1 MPSRATLELERQLPK
16 AVSDWRRHR
25 DEMIAQVCALEAD
38 QPAPPD
44 PLRETA
50 EEARARRKRSAG
62 KRAANGEAFAVDRM
76 DDWSRR
82 MSAACDAVLEALD
95 TLDDMERLADRLGVS
110 LEAEPPLSA
119 LPVPVREAMIGGS

>member
-44 PLRETA
+44 PLR
-50 EEARARRKRSAG
+50 
-62 KRAANGEAFAVDRM
+62 EAFAVDRM